1 MINDKFNDIK
11 NCIIFNEIFTRLKQ
25 YFIKYGHN
33 KLFSDTHLVN
43 YEPKFKNVK
52 DFLKLKYVSY
62 NFDYSI
68 TDHKGEHRATSN
80 IDLLYTIKNP
90 NDYIDV
96 VFPTVLTPNEY
107 CGTELKVTGFILK
120 LRFDLYSYILNKKEK
135 TSEKLLDNNSVEL
148 NVLVKADYQ
157 KNSMDYYLDEF
168 KNVDGFL
175 SEFSIFLYKNKQS
188 NTNHNYYLDMYNKF
202 ASSIEKRDLI
212 NWNRFPPIAVRNFI
226 ISIENIIR
234 LNSVDVFNTQKGKN
248 RIVVQLEAYDEYMRR
263 PINERYEIAKI
274 IDKGSP
280 ISSFMNES
288 VTLD

>member
-25 YFIKYGHN
+25 YFIKYGHK

-68 TDHKGEHRATSN
+68 TDHKGKHRATSN
-80 IDLLYTIKNP
+80 INLLYTIKNP

-96 VFPTVLTPNEY
+96 VFPAALAMGDY
-107 CGTELKVTGFILK
+107 CGTELQVTGFYLK

-135 TSEKLLDNNSVEL
+135 MTEKLLDNNSVEL
-148 NVLVKADYQ
+148 RVLVKGDHQ
-157 KNSMDYYLDEF
+157 RNSMDYYLDEF
-168 KNVDGFL
+168 RNIDGFL

-188 NTNHNYYLDMYNKF
+188 NTNHNYYLDTYNKF
-202 ASSIEKRDLI
+202 ASSIEKRELI
-212 NWNRFPPIAVRNFI
+212 NWNRFPSIVVRNFI

-234 LNSVDVFNTQKGKN
+234 LNSVDIFNTQLGKN
-248 RIVVQLEAYDEYMRR
+248 RIVVQLEAYDEYTNMS
-263 PINERYEIAKI
+263 IDKRYELAKSI
-274 IDKGSP
+274 NQVALAFSP
-280 ISSFMNES
+280 MKENVI
-288 VTLD
+288 LD